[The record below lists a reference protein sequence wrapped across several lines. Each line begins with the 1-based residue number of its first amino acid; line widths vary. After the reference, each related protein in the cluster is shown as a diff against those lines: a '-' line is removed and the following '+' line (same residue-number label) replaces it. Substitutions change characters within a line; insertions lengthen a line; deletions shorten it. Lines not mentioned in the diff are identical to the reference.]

1 MALSIISQYCT
12 LVILLEVEL
21 TIADEFETFYK
32 INYKNYEVLI
42 FTLF

>member
-1 MALSIISQYCT
+1 MALSIISQY
-12 LVILLEVEL
+12 LLEVEL
-21 TIADEFETFYK
+21 TIGDEFETFYK